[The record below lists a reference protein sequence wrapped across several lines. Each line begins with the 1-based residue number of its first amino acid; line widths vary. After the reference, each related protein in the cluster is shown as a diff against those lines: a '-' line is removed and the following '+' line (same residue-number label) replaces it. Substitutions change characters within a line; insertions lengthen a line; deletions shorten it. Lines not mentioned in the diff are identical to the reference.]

1 MSTPPRVWMFNKAD
15 RQAYADRFWRLP
27 TWVVT
32 AGLLAKLWREPGTKR
47 GGGTVTSVLP
57 ILALHVW
64 PEQQGAAAG
73 WTGWA
78 HLSQRRLAALAGLNK
93 DSVGTAC
100 RRLVALRLM
109 ETTPRPRAGHEG
121 GYATYYRL
129 ATTLYPKA
137 DQPYAVF
144 PGNLLYGGTWAMLPS
159 PAYRQL
165 YLVILGLDSVRDEQA
180 YLERIGED
188 FDGDWNQM
196 ADDDD
201 RLIAD
206 PDVRTAAIQR
216 KLLAEQRAR
225 HPLSIRDLV
234 KYSGLQRSTVVDAL
248 AGLAVPMFGDGV
260 DPRTGRGYPLI
271 SLIRRGNLHQGQP
284 TWYAANRHAWQWSWK
299 CEVLNNPD
307 QLQHERH
314 RLWGWRSR

>member
-1 MSTPPRVWMFNKAD
+1 MPTPPTVWKFNEAD

-64 PEQQGAAAG
+64 PEQTGAAAG

-78 HLSQRRLAALAGLNK
+78 HLSRRRLAALAGLNK

-109 ETTPRPRAGHEG
+109 ETTPRSRAGHEG
-121 GYATYYRL
+121 GYAMYYRL
-129 ATTLYPKA
+129 STALYPKA
-137 DQPYAVF
+137 DQSYAAF
-144 PGNLLYGGTWAMLPS
+144 PANILYGGVWAMLPS
-159 PAYRQL
+159 PACRQL
-165 YLVILGLDSVRDEQA
+165 YLAILGLDSVRDEQA
-180 YLERIGED
+180 YLDRIGED
-188 FDGDWNQM
+188 VDGDWTQM

-206 PDVRTAAIQR
+206 PDLRAVAIQR
-216 KLLAEQRAR
+216 RLLAEQRAR

-234 KYSGLQRSTVVDAL
+234 RYSGLQRSTVVEAL
-248 AGLAVPMFGDGV
+248 AGLLEPMFGICV
-260 DPRTGRGYPLI
+260 DPRTGHRYPPIVLLKRGEGHPG
-271 SLIRRGNLHQGQP
+271 RP
-284 TWYAANRHAWQWSWK
+284 TWYAANRDAWEWPYSDPRK
-299 CEVLNNPD
+299 
-307 QLQHERH
+307 
-314 RLWGWRSR
+314 